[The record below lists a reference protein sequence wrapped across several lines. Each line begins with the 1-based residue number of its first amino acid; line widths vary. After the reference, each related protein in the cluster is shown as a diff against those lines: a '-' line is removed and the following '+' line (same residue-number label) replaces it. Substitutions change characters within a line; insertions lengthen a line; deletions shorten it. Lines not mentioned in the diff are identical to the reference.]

1 MRIFINFSFPLNL
14 SKFSNNKNII
24 RTSLHTFPGYTDV
37 GDIGS
42 VLFSKKMETAPYQR
56 LLSNFAQVK
65 LRQALKEIEAFIL

>member
-1 MRIFINFSFPLNL
+1 MNL

-24 RTSLHTFPGYTDV
+24 RTSLHSLPGHTDV

-42 VLFSKKMETAPYQR
+42 VLFSKKTETTPSQR
-56 LLSNFAQVK
+56 LLSNFARVK